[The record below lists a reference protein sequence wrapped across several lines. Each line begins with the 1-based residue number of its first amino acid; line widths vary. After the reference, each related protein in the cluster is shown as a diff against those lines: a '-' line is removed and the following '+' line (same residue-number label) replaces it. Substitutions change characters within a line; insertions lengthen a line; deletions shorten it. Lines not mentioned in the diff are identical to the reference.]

1 MLQKGGSA
9 MNLSVILDWKFVVAL
24 GAAVSG
30 IILASKM
37 DSVTAERVSI
47 HVIDA
52 CKGIAVADL
61 GSH

>member
-1 MLQKGGSA
+1 